1 MAKFSPKVLFVIALL
16 LSAVTAM
23 LVYNFLVKSGT
34 KPPKMGVPVVVAKVN
49 IPPKTRI
56 TVDMLERAEVPSEYV
71 QPGAMSDADAVAGIM
86 ARGLIVAGEQI
97 TEQRLAV
104 KGKGDGFSGI
114 VPPNMRAVTVAVT
127 EVTGVAGFVK
137 AGDTVDLVATFDQST
152 AGEDSSRII
161 LQNVQV
167 LAVDRETEVPINTNG
182 SEEENK
188 GKKEM
193 LKTSTVTL
201 AVTPEQ
207 ATALTVADEKGKL
220 RLVLRPYLPGEGI
233 VLTETV
239 TPKDLVGRRYKP
251 ETVAPS
257 PQPAPVLPPP
267 STGGIQM
274 IRGTKI
280 ETIPIR

>member
-1 MAKFSPKVLFVIALL
+1 
-16 LSAVTAM
+16 
-23 LVYNFLVKSGT
+23 
-34 KPPKMGVPVVVAKVN
+34 
-49 IPPKTRI
+49 
-56 TVDMLERAEVPSEYV
+56 
-71 QPGAMSDADAVAGIM
+71 
-86 ARGLIVAGEQI
+86 
-97 TEQRLAV
+97 
-104 KGKGDGFSGI
+104 
-114 VPPNMRAVTVAVT
+114 
-127 EVTGVAGFVK
+127 
-137 AGDTVDLVATFDQST
+137 T